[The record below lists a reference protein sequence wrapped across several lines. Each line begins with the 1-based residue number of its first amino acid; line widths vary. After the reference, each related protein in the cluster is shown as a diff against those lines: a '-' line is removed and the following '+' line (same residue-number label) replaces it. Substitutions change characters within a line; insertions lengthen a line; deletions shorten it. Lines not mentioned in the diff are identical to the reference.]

1 MLSRIFRRAITTAE
15 YSKLSNNYLEDLYEK
30 LDELDSLHDVLWSN
44 GVLTIKV
51 SEDSTYVLNK

>member
-1 MLSRIFRRAITTAE
+1 MLSRIFRRAITSTE

-30 LDELDSLHDVLWSN
+30 LDEIDNLHDVLWSN

-51 SEDSTYVLNK
+51 SENSVFVLNK

>member
-1 MLSRIFRRAITTAE
+1 MLSRIFRRAITSTE

-30 LDELDSLHDVLWSN
+30 LDEIDSLHDVLWSN

-51 SEDSTYVLNK
+51 SKNSVFVLNK